1 MIVTISHVKKIVSD
15 TNRSTQSK
23 KENRETVSYVKHIS
37 SSVQLQTQA
46 KKKRVERLLHT
57 QKHIQTP
64 ISRHRREFVSVNSF
78 ILPVHFETVIGRKQ
92 TLTKN
97 EDRNIS
103 VFVEPIHTNISYQT
117 KSYQTNQ
124 TKKENIS
131 CQTKKEIL
139 KIYAYAHHEE
149 NLSNTY
155 AIENPSYVEV
165 I

>member
-1 MIVTISHVKKIVSD
+1 MTSRAKKKVSD

-23 KENRETVSYVKHIS
+23 KKNWESKKKNWETVSYVKHIS

-46 KKKRVERLLHT
+46 KKESREVT
-57 QKHIQTP
+57 SYAKHVQTLVY
-64 ISRHRREFVSVNSF
+64 RHRREYVSVNSF
-78 ILPVHFETVIGRKQ
+78 ISPVHFETVIGRKQ

-103 VFVEPIHTNISYQT
+103 SYIKPIQINISCQT
-117 KSYQTNQ
+117 KSYQT
-124 TKKENIS
+124 S
-131 CQTKKEIL
+131 QTKKEIL

>member
-1 MIVTISHVKKIVSD
+1 MKSRVKKIVSD
-15 TNRSTQSK
+15 RSTQSK
-23 KENRETVSYVKHIS
+23 KKNRETVSYVKHIS

-46 KKKRVERLLHT
+46 KKESREVT
-57 QKHIQTP
+57 SYAKHVQTH

-92 TLTKN
+92 THTKN

-103 VFVEPIHTNISYQT
+103 VFVEPIHTNI
-117 KSYQTNQ
+117 SYQTNQ

-155 AIENPSYVEV
+155 AIENPSVVEV

>member
-1 MIVTISHVKKIVSD
+1 MYIEVISYIKNIVSN

-23 KENRETVSYVKHIS
+23 KESREAISYAKHIS

-46 KKKRVERLLHT
+46 KKESREVASYA
-57 QKHIQTP
+57 KHIQTL

-78 ILPVHFETVIGRKQ
+78 ISHVHFETLIKQKQ

-103 VFVEPIHTNISYQT
+103 SYIKPIVS
-117 KSYQTNQ
+117 
-124 TKKENIS
+124 NIS

-139 KIYAYAHHEE
+139 RIYAYAHHEE

-155 AIENPSYVEV
+155 TIENPSYVEV

>member
-1 MIVTISHVKKIVSD
+1 MYIEVISHVKKIVSD

-23 KENRETVSYVKHIS
+23 KEKREVTSYAKH
-37 SSVQLQTQA
+37 VQTL
-46 KKKRVERLLHT
+46 VY
-57 QKHIQTP
+57 
-64 ISRHRREFVSVNSF
+64 RHRREFVSVNSF

>member
-1 MIVTISHVKKIVSD
+1 MTSRAKKKVSD

-23 KENRETVSYVKHIS
+23 KKNWESKKKNWETVSYIKHIS

-46 KKKRVERLLHT
+46 KKENRETVSYI
-57 QKHIQTP
+57 KHVQTLVY
-64 ISRHRREFVSVNSF
+64 RHRREFVSVNSF
-78 ILPVHFETVIGRKQ
+78 ILPVHFETVIRRKQ

-103 VFVEPIHTNISYQT
+103 VFVEPIHTNI
-117 KSYQTNQ
+117 YQTNQ

-131 CQTKKEIL
+131 CQTKKEIM
-139 KIYAYAHHEE
+139 KIYANAHHEE

>member
-1 MIVTISHVKKIVSD
+1 MSPRAKKKVD

-23 KENRETVSYVKHIS
+23 KEKRETVSYLKHIS

-46 KKKRVERLLHT
+46 KKESREVT
-57 QKHIQTP
+57 SYTKHVQTLVY
-64 ISRHRREFVSVNSF
+64 RHRREYVSVNSY
-78 ILPVHFETVIGRKQ
+78 ILPVRFETVINQKQ

-103 VFVEPIHTNISYQT
+103 
-117 KSYQTNQ
+117 YQTN
-124 TKKENIS
+124 
-131 CQTKKEIL
+131 QTKKEIL

-155 AIENPSYVEV
+155 AIENPSCVEV

>member
-1 MIVTISHVKKIVSD
+1 MD

-23 KENRETVSYVKHIS
+23 KEKRETVSYLKHIS

-46 KKKRVERLLHT
+46 KKESREVT
-57 QKHIQTP
+57 SYTKHVQTLVY
-64 ISRHRREFVSVNSF
+64 RHRREYVSVNSY
-78 ILPVHFETVIGRKQ
+78 ILPVRFETVINQKQ

-103 VFVEPIHTNISYQT
+103 
-117 KSYQTNQ
+117 YQTN
-124 TKKENIS
+124 
-131 CQTKKEIL
+131 QTKKEIL

-155 AIENPSYVEV
+155 AIENPSCVEV

>member
-1 MIVTISHVKKIVSD
+1 MYIEVISYVKKITSD

-23 KENRETVSYVKHIS
+23 KENRETVSYTKHIS
-37 SSVQLQTQA
+37 SSVQLQIQA
-46 KKKRVERLLHT
+46 KKESREVT
-57 QKHIQTP
+57 SYTKHIQTLVN
-64 ISRHRREFVSVNSF
+64 RHRREFVSVNSF
-78 ILPVHFETVIGRKQ
+78 ILPVHFETVIRQNQ

-103 VFVEPIHTNISYQT
+103 IFIKPIQI
-117 KSYQTNQ
+117 
-124 TKKENIS
+124 NIS

-155 AIENPSYVEV
+155 AIENPSTVEV

>member
-1 MIVTISHVKKIVSD
+1 MYIVTISHVKKIVSN

-37 SSVQLQTQA
+37 SSVQLQIEA
-46 KKKRVERLLHT
+46 KKESREVT
-57 QKHIQTP
+57 SYAKHVQT
-64 ISRHRREFVSVNSF
+64 
-78 ILPVHFETVIGRKQ
+78 KQ

-103 VFVEPIHTNISYQT
+103 IFTKPIHTNISYQT

-155 AIENPSYVEV
+155 AIENPSSVEV

>member
-1 MIVTISHVKKIVSD
+1 MIEVVSYVKKIVSN
-15 TNRSTQSK
+15 TNRSTQAK
-23 KENRETVSYVKHIS
+23 NENREVVSYANRIS

-46 KKKRVERLLHT
+46 KKESREVT
-57 QKHIQTP
+57 SYAKHIQTL
-64 ISRHRREFVSVNSF
+64 IQRHRREFVSMNSF
-78 ILPVHFETVIGRKQ
+78 ILPVHFETVIGRNQ

-103 VFVEPIHTNISYQT
+103 SYIKPIQI
-117 KSYQTNQ
+117 
-124 TKKENIS
+124 NIS

-155 AIENPSYVEV
+155 AIENPSVVEV
-165 I
+165 IS

>member
-1 MIVTISHVKKIVSD
+1 MYIEVISHVKKIVSN

-37 SSVQLQTQA
+37 SSVQLQIEA
-46 KKKRVERLLHT
+46 KKESREVT
-57 QKHIQTP
+57 SYAKHVQTLVY
-64 ISRHRREFVSVNSF
+64 RHRREFVSLNSF

-103 VFVEPIHTNISYQT
+103 SYIKPIHTNI
-117 KSYQTNQ
+117 SYQTNQ

-155 AIENPSYVEV
+155 AIENPSFTEV

>member
-1 MIVTISHVKKIVSD
+1 MYIEVASYVKNIVSN

-23 KENRETVSYVKHIS
+23 KESRETISYAKHIS
-37 SSVQLQTQA
+37 SSVHLQTQA
-46 KKKRVERLLHT
+46 KKESREVASYA
-57 QKHIQTP
+57 KHIQTLVN
-64 ISRHRREFVSVNSF
+64 RHRREFVSVNSF
-78 ILPVHFETVIGRKQ
+78 ILPLSVSFNMRQKQ

-103 VFVEPIHTNISYQT
+103 SYIKPIQINISY
-117 KSYQTNQ
+117 
-124 TKKENIS
+124 
-131 CQTKKEIL
+131 QTKKEIL

>member
-1 MIVTISHVKKIVSD
+1 MTSRAKKKVSD

-23 KENRETVSYVKHIS
+23 KKNWETVSYIKHIS
-37 SSVQLQTQA
+37 SSVQLSSVQLQTQA
-46 KKKRVERLLHT
+46 KKESREVT
-57 QKHIQTP
+57 SYTKHVQTLVY
-64 ISRHRREFVSVNSF
+64 RHRREYVSVNSF
-78 ILPVHFETVIGRKQ
+78 ISPVHFGTVIGRKQ

-139 KIYAYAHHEE
+139 IYAYAHHEE

>member
-1 MIVTISHVKKIVSD
+1 MTSRVKKKVSN
-15 TNRSTQSK
+15 TNRSTQSRK
-23 KENRETVSYVKHIS
+23 KNRETVSYVKHIS

-46 KKKRVERLLHT
+46 KKESREVT
-57 QKHIQTP
+57 SYAKHVQTLVY
-64 ISRHRREFVSVNSF
+64 RHRREYVSVNSF
-78 ILPVHFETVIGRKQ
+78 ISPVHFETFIRQKQ

-103 VFVEPIHTNISYQT
+103 VFVEPIHT
-117 KSYQTNQ
+117 SYQTNQ

-139 KIYAYAHHEE
+139 KIYAHHEE

-155 AIENPSYVEV
+155 AIENPSSVEV

>member
-1 MIVTISHVKKIVSD
+1 MNSRVKKVSD

-23 KENRETVSYVKHIS
+23 KEKRETVSYIKHIS

-46 KKKRVERLLHT
+46 KKENRETVSYA
-57 QKHIQTP
+57 KHVQTLVY
-64 ISRHRREFVSVNSF
+64 RHRREYVSVNSF
-78 ILPVHFETVIGRKQ
+78 ISPVHFETVIGRKQ

-103 VFVEPIHTNISYQT
+103 VFVEPIQTNIYQT

>member
-1 MIVTISHVKKIVSD
+1 MTSRAKKKVSD

-23 KENRETVSYVKHIS
+23 KKKKNWETVSYVKHIS

-46 KKKRVERLLHT
+46 KKESREVT
-57 QKHIQTP
+57 SYTKHVQTLIQ
-64 ISRHRREFVSVNSF
+64 RHRREYVSVNSF
-78 ILPVHFETVIGRKQ
+78 ILPIHFETDTGRKQ
-92 TLTKN
+92 TLPKN

-117 KSYQTNQ
+117 QSYQTNQ

-131 CQTKKEIL
+131 CQTKKEIM

-149 NLSNTY
+149 NLSNTHT
-155 AIENPSYVEV
+155 IENPSYVEV

>member
-1 MIVTISHVKKIVSD
+1 MNSRVN
-15 TNRSTQSK
+15 TNRSTQFK
-23 KENRETVSYVKHIS
+23 KKNRETVSYVKHIS
-37 SSVQLQTQA
+37 SSVQL
-46 KKKRVERLLHT
+46 HT
-57 QKHIQTP
+57 QSKKESREVTSYAKHVQTLVY
-64 ISRHRREFVSVNSF
+64 RHRREFVSVNSF
-78 ILPVHFETVIGRKQ
+78 ISPVHFETVIGRKQ

-103 VFVEPIHTNISYQT
+103 VFVEPIHTNI
-117 KSYQTNQ
+117 SYQTNQ

-155 AIENPSYVEV
+155 AIENPSFTEV

>member
-1 MIVTISHVKKIVSD
+1 MYIEVVSYIKNIVSN
-15 TNRSTQSK
+15 TNRSTQFK
-23 KENRETVSYVKHIS
+23 NENRETISHTKHIS
-37 SSVQLQTQA
+37 SSVQLQIQA
-46 KKKRVERLLHT
+46 KKESREVT
-57 QKHIQTP
+57 SYAKHIQTL

-78 ILPVHFETVIGRKQ
+78 ILPVHFETLIRQKQ

-103 VFVEPIHTNISYQT
+103 IFIKPIQT
-117 KSYQTNQ
+117 
-124 TKKENIS
+124 NIS

-155 AIENPSYVEV
+155 AIENPSNVEV

>member
-1 MIVTISHVKKIVSD
+1 MYIEVISYVKKITSD

-23 KENRETVSYVKHIS
+23 NENRETVSYAKQIS

-46 KKKRVERLLHT
+46 KKESREVT
-57 QKHIQTP
+57 SYAKHIQTLVN
-64 ISRHRREFVSVNSF
+64 RHRREFVSVNSF
-78 ILPVHFETVIGRKQ
+78 ILPVHFETVIRQNQ

-103 VFVEPIHTNISYQT
+103 IFIKPIQI
-117 KSYQTNQ
+117 
-124 TKKENIS
+124 NIS

-149 NLSNTY
+149 NLSDTY
-155 AIENPSYVEV
+155 AIENPSTVEV

>member
-1 MIVTISHVKKIVSD
+1 MYIEVVSYIKNIVSN
-15 TNRSTQSK
+15 TNRSTQAK
-23 KENRETVSYVKHIS
+23 KESRETVSHTKHIS
-37 SSVQLQTQA
+37 SSVQLQIQA
-46 KKKRVERLLHT
+46 KKESREVT
-57 QKHIQTP
+57 SYAKHIQTL

-78 ILPVHFETVIGRKQ
+78 ILPIRFETLIEQKQ

-103 VFVEPIHTNISYQT
+103 SYIKPIVSNISY
-117 KSYQTNQ
+117 
-124 TKKENIS
+124 
-131 CQTKKEIL
+131 QTKKEIL

-155 AIENPSYVEV
+155 AIENPSNVEV

>member
-1 MIVTISHVKKIVSD
+1 MTSRVKKKVSD

-23 KENRETVSYVKHIS
+23 KKNWESKKEKRETVSYIKHIS

-46 KKKRVERLLHT
+46 KKESREVT
-57 QKHIQTP
+57 SYTKHIQTLVY
-64 ISRHRREFVSVNSF
+64 RHRREFVSVNSF
-78 ILPVHFETVIGRKQ
+78 ISPVHFETVISQKQ

-103 VFVEPIHTNISYQT
+103 IFTKPIHTNI
-117 KSYQTNQ
+117 SYQTNQ

-139 KIYAYAHHEE
+139 IYAYAHHEE

>member
-1 MIVTISHVKKIVSD
+1 MTSRAKKKVSD
-15 TNRSTQSK
+15 TKSTQSK
-23 KENRETVSYVKHIS
+23 KKNWESKKEKRETVSYVKHIS

-46 KKKRVERLLHT
+46 KKESREVT
-57 QKHIQTP
+57 SYAKHVQTLVY
-64 ISRHRREFVSVNSF
+64 RHRREYVSVNSF

-103 VFVEPIHTNISYQT
+103 VFVEPIHTNI
-117 KSYQTNQ
+117 SYQTNQ

>member
-1 MIVTISHVKKIVSD
+1 MTSRVKKKVSD

-23 KENRETVSYVKHIS
+23 KKNRETVSYVKHIS
-37 SSVQLQTQA
+37 SSVQLHTQA
-46 KKKRVERLLHT
+46 KKESREVT
-57 QKHIQTP
+57 SYAKHVQTLV
-64 ISRHRREFVSVNSF
+64 SRHRREFVSVNSF

-117 KSYQTNQ
+117 N
-124 TKKENIS
+124 
-131 CQTKKEIL
+131 QTKKEIL

-155 AIENPSYVEV
+155 AIENPSFTEV

>member
-1 MIVTISHVKKIVSD
+1 MYIEVVSYVKNITSN
-15 TNRSTQSK
+15 TNRSTQAK

-37 SSVQLQTQA
+37 SSVQLKIES
-46 KKKRVERLLHT
+46 KKESREVTSYL
-57 QKHIQTP
+57 KHIQTH
-64 ISRHRREFVSVNSF
+64 ISRHRREYVSVNS
-78 ILPVHFETVIGRKQ
+78 LPVHFETLIRQKQ

-103 VFVEPIHTNISYQT
+103 IFTKPIHTNISYQT

-131 CQTKKEIL
+131 YQTKKEIL
-139 KIYAYAHHEE
+139 YAYAHHEE
-149 NLSNTY
+149 NLSFTY

>member
-1 MIVTISHVKKIVSD
+1 MTSRAKKKVSD

-23 KENRETVSYVKHIS
+23 KKKRETVSYVKHIS

-46 KKKRVERLLHT
+46 KKENRETVSYA
-57 QKHIQTP
+57 KHVQTLAY
-64 ISRHRREFVSVNSF
+64 RHRCEFVSMNSY
-78 ILPVHFETVIGRKQ
+78 ISPVHFETVISQKQ

-139 KIYAYAHHEE
+139 IYAYAHHEE

-155 AIENPSYVEV
+155 AIENPSFTEV

>member
-1 MIVTISHVKKIVSD
+1 MYIEVISYVKKITSD

-23 KENRETVSYVKHIS
+23 KENRETVSYTKHIS

-46 KKKRVERLLHT
+46 KKESREVT
-57 QKHIQTP
+57 SYAKHIQTLVN
-64 ISRHRREFVSVNSF
+64 RHRREFVSVNSF
-78 ILPVHFETVIGRKQ
+78 ILPIRFETVVKQNQ

-97 EDRNIS
+97 ENRNIS
-103 VFVEPIHTNISYQT
+103 SYMKPIQI
-117 KSYQTNQ
+117 
-124 TKKENIS
+124 NIS

-155 AIENPSYVEV
+155 AIENPSTVEV

>member
-1 MIVTISHVKKIVSD
+1 MYIEVISYVRKIASD

-23 KENRETVSYVKHIS
+23 NENRETVSYAKQIS

-46 KKKRVERLLHT
+46 KKESREVT
-57 QKHIQTP
+57 SYAKHIQTLVN
-64 ISRHRREFVSVNSF
+64 RHRREFVSVNSF
-78 ILPVHFETVIGRKQ
+78 ILPVHFETVIRQNQ

-103 VFVEPIHTNISYQT
+103 IFIKPIQI
-117 KSYQTNQ
+117 
-124 TKKENIS
+124 NIS

-149 NLSNTY
+149 NLSDVY
-155 AIENPSYVEV
+155 AIENPSVVEV